1 MSCTEIFQ
9 NLYLSCPQRF
19 QSSKTK
25 KEKKILK
32 DFLNCLVLAGL
43 TETPRVICLLCP
55 VVLPLSP
62 SCLWLK
68 AYWKASPY
76 WLRWFALGWNRMC
89 LKPCHN
95 WTYQLFVHCR
105 LYCGLID
112 QVSIISVSVLNPA
125 WCQVMFK
132 CLSKFALVKNFNKI
146 SFCTFIY

>member
-62 SCLWLK
+62 SCLVKGILESEPVLAPLVCVRVESDVSK
-68 AYWKASPY
+68 AMS
-76 WLRWFALGWNRMC
+76 
-89 LKPCHN
+89 
-95 WTYQLFVHCR
+95 
-105 LYCGLID
+105 
-112 QVSIISVSVLNPA
+112 
-125 WCQVMFK
+125 
-132 CLSKFALVKNFNKI
+132 
-146 SFCTFIY
+146 